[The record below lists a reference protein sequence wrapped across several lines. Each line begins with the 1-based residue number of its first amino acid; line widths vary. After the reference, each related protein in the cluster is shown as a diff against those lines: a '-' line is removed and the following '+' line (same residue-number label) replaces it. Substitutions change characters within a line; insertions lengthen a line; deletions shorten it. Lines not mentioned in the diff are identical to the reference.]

1 MDSIQTEYINIGAG
15 KFVRTHCHQ
24 KMFNNELNIEILF
37 ILFDIFISPKLP
49 EKAIL
54 KIGRIIQESAQ
65 MVLDGEL
72 DAEMRSDYIKGAVK
86 EYLEPR

>member
-1 MDSIQTEYINIGAG
+1 
-15 KFVRTHCHQ
+15 
-24 KMFNNELNIEILF
+24 MFNNELNIEILF

>member
-1 MDSIQTEYINIGAG
+1 
-15 KFVRTHCHQ
+15 
-24 KMFNNELNIEILF
+24 MFNNELNIEILF
-37 ILFDIFISPKLP
+37 ILFDIFVAPKLP

-72 DAEMRSDYIKGAVK
+72 DAETRADYIKGAVK
-86 EYLEPR
+86 DYLETK